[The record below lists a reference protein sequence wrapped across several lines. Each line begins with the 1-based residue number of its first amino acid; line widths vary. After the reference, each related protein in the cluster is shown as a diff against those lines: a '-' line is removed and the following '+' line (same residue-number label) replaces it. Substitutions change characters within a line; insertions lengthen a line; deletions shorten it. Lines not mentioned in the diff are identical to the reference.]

1 MVNVSKKY
9 LPDMAIGMQHSKVS
23 LYIGDGLEYL
33 QNNQDTYDVIIADL
47 SDPDGTKYPQYLFS
61 FSRA

>member
-1 MVNVSKKY
+1 
-9 LPDMAIGMQHSKVS
+9 MAIGMQHPKVS

-33 QNNQDTYDVIIADL
+33 QNNKDTYDVIIADL
-47 SDPDGTKYPQYLFS
+47 SDPDGKKYPRYLFS